1 LTLIRMTPSITSD
14 YTECY
19 PMLLRKPSSVVDLK
33 FRLLLIP
40 SVPVGIFGMKKEK
53 ARKEKEGRKN
63 GKKQRGNIDCTAQQR
78 WGYVTVRA
86 IGNAA

>member
-1 LTLIRMTPSITSD
+1 
-14 YTECY
+14 
-19 PMLLRKPSSVVDLK
+19 MLLRKPSSAVDLK

-40 SVPVGIFGMKKEK
+40 SVPVGIFWNEEREK

-86 IGNAA
+86 IDNAA